1 MHVSD
6 LPVLRALLCRASRLA
21 ASFCSYPFGYR
32 RLRWMLFS
40 FSTLS
45 AASNDL
51 GLLLSDVLRRYSVWC
66 TGGCRLFPLTEDVWN
81 VMNSIINRIPE
92 TKSRLEIIRTSVCP
106 SPFPLCKAM
115 TNSPLDPVDA
125 MTQFRRQE
133 PFRCKQKIRK
143 RLGACHPK
151 CSMPVLSNA
160 VVSLVT
166 ATGGF
171 VFRTQ
176 SNIWVRNSGTFR
188 LELAKNASWNDAPFF
203 DSPSIPHRL

>member
-32 RLRWMLFS
+32 RLHWMLFS

-143 RLGACHPK
+143 RLGACHPVRQHAGAVE
-151 CSMPVLSNA
+151 CSCVTGHSHRRVCLSNA
-160 VVSLVT
+160 IEYLGEKLRDFS
-166 ATGGF
+166 A
-171 VFRTQ
+171 
-176 SNIWVRNSGTFR
+176 
-188 LELAKNASWNDAPFF
+188 
-203 DSPSIPHRL
+203 